1 MTQWSR
7 AAPLFPGKDS
17 RTFAIT
23 LDTPTPVASS
33 PTPAEPAAAGAS
45 GSGGTKKKRRKVPI
59 GIIAPEPSWDM
70 KRRDRPQKT
79 YVLTVDSTLSP
90 RSARK
95 KCVMPA
101 LSPEPT
107 AGSHDASLLHAE
119 QQRAAFRAKRQ
130 ERYKLERVFPVLVK
144 PELLP
149 EWGGGSD
156 QSSGGEE
163 TKGKVPTARR
173 GTVISLQRQRD
184 RLKESE
190 ERQKRSQDAA
200 GRWNVS
206 GRATALNS
214 RKDPAPLHALQDEEV
229 DVLKQQVKDSPPLA
243 RSSLIAG
250 GAGGDASEREKASAA
265 ARRGSASPT
274 TFNPGPPQS
283 RTAEVRE
290 KGRQLVQEMS
300 QRVNK
305 RASLMRKDIDYGDF
319 EHRIK
324 MAGLKVRMKEV
335 EAQDEGDADENEEKD
350 VLKQFKKRMTI
361 MAPALT
367 LVSGDDD
374 DNDSEDDDDDDE

>member
-23 LDTPTPVASS
+23 LDAPTTVASS
-33 PTPAEPAAAGAS
+33 PTPAETAAASSS
-45 GSGGTKKKRRKVPI
+45 GSGGTKKKRRKVPF
-59 GIIAPEPSWDM
+59 GIIAPEPWDM

-90 RSARK
+90 RGARK
-95 KCVMPA
+95 KCVMSA

-107 AGSHDASLLHAE
+107 VGSPDASLLDAQ

-163 TKGKVPTARR
+163 AKGKMLTARR
-173 GTVISLQRQRD
+173 GTVVSLQRQRD

-206 GRATALNS
+206 GRATALSS
-214 RKDPAPLHALQDEEV
+214 RKDPVPLLALQDEEI
-229 DVLKQQVKDSPPLA
+229 DVLKQQVKESPPPAA
-243 RSSLIAG
+243 RASLIAG
-250 GAGGDASEREKASAA
+250 EGGGVEKALAA

-274 TFNPGPPQS
+274 MYNAGAPQS
-283 RTAEVRE
+283 LTAEVRE

-305 RASLMRKDIDYGDF
+305 RASLMRKEVDFSHF

-335 EAQDEGDADENEEKD
+335 ETQEEGEGNGDESEEKD
-350 VLKQFKKRMTI
+350 VLAQFKKRMTI
-361 MAPALT
+361 IAPPPGSLD
-367 LVSGDDD
+367 LDDD
-374 DNDSEDDDDDDE
+374 ANDTEVNADDDE